1 MAFFLKQAASVNNL
15 TVENNTEKV
24 LNGRHCSV
32 TSQHSKRKMVPK
44 VLEHFTMV
52 FPQKLLIGFFFQGI
66 SLTEKFIARI
76 KLTLLD
82 AEEMVSFVDPFA

>member
-1 MAFFLKQAASVNNL
+1 
-15 TVENNTEKV
+15 
-24 LNGRHCSV
+24 
-32 TSQHSKRKMVPK
+32 MVPK

-82 AEEMVSFVDPFA
+82 AEEMVSFVNPFA